1 MEFSA
6 HSWTERWDWG
16 RVCDEWWEKGNN
28 SGSAV
33 EEKEVVGVR
42 SMRASEGW
50 LGFVSVSIWRGC
62 WRAGMGVDGGGDE
75 ARVGALDREYLCTST
90 VDSSVTLLALAVSR
104 IPGASGSRFGF
115 SKFASGFLPVPTTTD
130 PSGSGCRFRRFGSD
144 VPSSAAVVTVAAFSL
159 SSVPS
164 WLTKSSKVWTFPLAS
179 FCSLRFSSRTR
190 ARSRSSRRT
199 FRRRST
205 ASGLASSRVEASGG
219 RSPDGVGGVISS
231 PRLCR
236 AMAIFRLELSTHFR
250 TWGFS

>member
-1 MEFSA
+1 
-6 HSWTERWDWG
+6 
-16 RVCDEWWEKGNN
+16 
-28 SGSAV
+28 
-33 EEKEVVGVR
+33 
-42 SMRASEGW
+42 
-50 LGFVSVSIWRGC
+50 
-62 WRAGMGVDGGGDE
+62 MGVDGRGDE
-75 ARVGALDREYLCTST
+75 ARVGVLDWEYLRTSA
-90 VDSSVTLLALAVSR
+90 VDSPVSWLALAVST

-115 SKFASGFLPVPTTTD
+115 SKFGSDVLPVPTTTA
-130 PSGSGCRFRRFGSD
+130 PPGSGYRFRRFGSD
-144 VPSSAAVVTVAAFSL
+144 VPSSAAVVTAASFSF

-164 WLTKSSKVWTFPLAS
+164 FLTKSSKVWTFPLSS

-219 RSPDGVGGVISS
+219 RSPDGVGGLISS